1 MDRLLSGINMDRLS
15 IEQLLRRIGMKERR
29 VITAQT
35 GYTFEF
41 EYRIDPNIRMVII
54 AKSEAHAWMKIERVM
69 GGKQ

>member
-1 MDRLLSGINMDRLS
+1 
-15 IEQLLRRIGMKERR
+15 MKERR